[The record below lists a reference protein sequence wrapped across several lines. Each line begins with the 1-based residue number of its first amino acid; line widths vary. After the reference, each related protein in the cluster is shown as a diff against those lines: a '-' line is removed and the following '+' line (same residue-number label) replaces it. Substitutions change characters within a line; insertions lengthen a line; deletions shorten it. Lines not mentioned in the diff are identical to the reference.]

1 MTASELPFFP
11 VVIDLNSNSQED
23 VMLNKTI
30 EAKSETVGDVTHE
43 VKSDTSRRKFLTG
56 AAAMSAVALAACGK
70 TEAPKP
76 AATPAAPEVSVKPS
90 TIVLKMQGAWGA
102 KDIFNEMAQEYVARV
117 NDMSGGRLRIDYL
130 NAGSVVK
137 PFEVTDA
144 VSNGVLDAGHTVPV
158 YWYGKSKVAS
168 LFGSG
173 PINGCDA
180 HQTLG
185 WIYRGGGL
193 ELYQELLK
201 KLNLNYTGF
210 FAMPMPTQPLGWFK
224 NAITSSAQIKGLKY
238 RTVGLAADLFQEMGA
253 KVTQLPGGEIIPALE
268 KGVIDAFEFNNPT
281 SDMRFGA
288 QDVIKNY
295 MMGSFHQAM
304 EFFEIVFNQKRWDAI
319 PKDLQAILRYG
330 VEAASSAN
338 FWTGLKN
345 YSEDLQTL
353 VEKHKVNV
361 VRTPR
366 SVFQDQL
373 KAWDVLTKKLS
384 DEDPFFA
391 KVVESQRQWA
401 KKVAYYWFVNDAEY
415 KMGYEHVFKT
425 KIPS

>member
-1 MTASELPFFP
+1 MKKELLKDGAAP
-11 VVIDLNSNSQED
+11 
-23 VMLNKTI
+23 
-30 EAKSETVGDVTHE
+30 
-43 VKSDTSRRKFLTG
+43 SDSSTTRRKFLGG
-56 AAAMSAVALAACGK
+56 AAAVAGVAALAACGQQ
-70 TEAPKP
+70 EAPKP
-76 AATPAAPEVSVKPS
+76 EAKAPAAPAVAVKPS
-90 TIVLKMQGAWGA
+90 TVVLKMQGSWGA
-102 KDIFNEMAQEYVARV
+102 KDIFNEMAEEYVKRV
-117 NDMSGGRLRIDYL
+117 NEMAEGRLRIDYL
-130 NAGSVVK
+130 VAGAVVK
-137 PFEVTDA
+137 PFEVMDA
-144 VSNGVLDAGHTVPV
+144 VSKGVLDAGHSVPV

-193 ELYQELLK
+193 EMYQDLLK
-201 KLNLNYTGF
+201 TLNLDVVGY

-224 NAITSSAQIKGLKY
+224 NPIKSSADIKGLKY
-238 RTVGLAADLFQEMGA
+238 RTVGLAADLMQEMGA

-304 EFFEIVFNQKRWDAI
+304 EFFEILFNRKKHDAL
-319 PKDLQAILRYG
+319 PKDLQAILRYSA
-330 VEAASSAN
+330 EAASSAN

-345 YSEDLQTL
+345 YSNDLEELRT
-353 VEKHKVNV
+353 KHKVNV
-361 VRTPR
+361 LRTPK

-384 DEDPFFA
+384 DEDPVFK
-391 KVVESQRQWA
+391 KVVDSQREWA
-401 KKVAYYWFVNDAEY
+401 RKVAYYWFINDAEY
-415 KMGYEHVFKT
+415 KMGYEHIFKT
-425 KIPS
+425 KLPS